1 MFDVRNRTP
10 RRYVHVCAC
19 VCVCVC
25 VCVCED
31 REKDKEVLSYE
42 FDLMKLWEAVSV
54 KQLPLYMIL
63 EPEVSK

>member
-1 MFDVRNRTP
+1 MC
-10 RRYVHVCAC
+10 VCAC

>member
-10 RRYVHVCAC
+10 RRYVHVCA
-19 VCVCVC
+19 CVC

>member
-1 MFDVRNRTP
+1 MYM
-10 RRYVHVCAC
+10 YVHMC

-25 VCVCED
+25 VWRE

-42 FDLMKLWEAVSV
+42 FDLMKLWETVSV
-54 KQLPLYMIL
+54 KQLPLHMIL